1 MASLDS
7 ASVTKRSD
15 LPAIKHIGL
24 ADLRDALWQGLA
36 DFNAAPTHAI
46 FLGLVYPVVGLL
58 LFRATFHYEIIPLLF
73 PIVAGFAILGPF
85 SAIGLYEISRVRE
98 LGQAVTWRNA
108 LAVMHT
114 RSLIAILLLGAVLTG
129 IFVTWLFAAYG
140 IYEAF
145 VGQAGL
151 NQSGPAS
158 LGAMTDQVLGTR
170 AGWKMLIVGNL
181 VGAVFAVAAFMISVV
196 SFPLLIDR
204 DADAMTA
211 VQTSIRAVT
220 ANPVAMLQWGLIVV
234 ALLVIGSLPALLGL
248 AVVVPVL
255 GHATWHLYRKVVA

>member
-1 MASLDS
+1 MASLDT
-7 ASVTKRSD
+7 ASVTKRAE
-15 LPAIKHIGL
+15 LPVIRHIGL
-24 ADLRDALWQGLA
+24 GDLQDALRQGLA
-36 DFNAAPTHAI
+36 DFSAAPTHAI

-85 SAIGLYEISRVRE
+85 GAIGLYEISRVRE

-114 RSLIAILLLGAVLTG
+114 RSLIAILMLGAVLTG
-129 IFVTWLFAAYG
+129 IFVMWLFAAYG

-145 VGQAGL
+145 
-151 NQSGPAS
+151 
-158 LGAMTDQVLGTR
+158 LGKAETGYVQPLSIGMLTDQVLGTR

-181 VGAVFAVAAFMISVV
+181 VGAAVAIAAFMISVV

-204 DADAMTA
+204 NADAMTA
-211 VQTSIRAVT
+211 AQTSIRAVM
-220 ANPVAMLQWGLIVV
+220 ANPVAMVQWGLIVV
-234 ALLVIGSLPALLGL
+234 ALLVLGSLPALMGL
-248 AVVVPVL
+248 AVVMPVL
-255 GHATWHLYRKVVA
+255 GHATWHLYRKVVV